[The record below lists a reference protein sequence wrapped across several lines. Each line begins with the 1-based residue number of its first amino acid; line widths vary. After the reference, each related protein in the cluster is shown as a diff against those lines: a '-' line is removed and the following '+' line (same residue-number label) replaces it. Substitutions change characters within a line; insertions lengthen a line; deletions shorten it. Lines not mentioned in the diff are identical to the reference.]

1 MTDKVGDEMFII
13 KAILWVM
20 FLPFKIL
27 FKLLFWWIPTGNDS
41 FDTDD
46 EEWMFWKGHGHDW

>member
-1 MTDKVGDEMFII
+1 MIILKVVFGI
-13 KAILWVM
+13 M
-20 FLPFKIL
+20 FLPFIL
-27 FKLLFWWIPTGNDS
+27 LYKLFFWWIPTGDDS